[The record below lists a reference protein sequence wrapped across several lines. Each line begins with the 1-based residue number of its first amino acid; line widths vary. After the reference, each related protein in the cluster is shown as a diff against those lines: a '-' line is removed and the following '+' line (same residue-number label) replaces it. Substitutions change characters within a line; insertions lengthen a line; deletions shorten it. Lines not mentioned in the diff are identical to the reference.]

1 MRVVLTGG
9 SGFLGGRVAR
19 VLTER
24 GHDVM
29 AIVRPGSRRS
39 HLDELGVAVVEGH
52 LHDNEFLLAT
62 MDRCDGL
69 AHIAGAAGRFY
80 PDPGHYNAVN
90 VDLTRSVFE
99 AARAAGITRAVM
111 CGTVVID
118 QGLESPYANSKREA
132 VALAN
137 SIGGSAMVVTTVH
150 PSGMVGPEDRVPT
163 PLGRGLLQFA
173 EGRVPFVM
181 SGGGGFVHV
190 DDAAEMHVAAL
201 EHGESGASY
210 IANASYLEVSEL
222 FKRLSEPLGVRPP
235 GMTLPAWLMR
245 LLAAVVEP
253 LSRLVGATPPL
264 TRFTVSYLQQDPK
277 SVPDGSG
284 DRAALGLPP
293 YRSIEDGCL
302 ESIRWQ
308 RESGI

>member
-1 MRVVLTGG
+1 MV
-9 SGFLGGRVAR
+9 
-19 VLTER
+19 
-24 GHDVM
+24 
-29 AIVRPGSRRS
+29 AIVRPGSRRQ
-39 HLDELGVAVVEGH
+39 HLLEMQVDVVEG
-52 LHDNEFLLAT
+52 LLDDAVFLEAT
-62 MDRCDGL
+62 MAGCDGL

-80 PDPGHYNAVN
+80 PDPSHYHAVN
-90 VDLTRSVFE
+90 VDLTRAVFE
-99 AARAAGITRAVM
+99 AAQKVGVARAVM

-222 FKRLSEPLGVRPP
+222 FERLSEPLGVSPP

-253 LSRLVGATPPL
+253 LFRLVGATPPL
-264 TRFTVSYLQQDPK
+264 TRFTVSYLQQDPA
-277 SVPDGSG
+277 SVPDGTG

-308 RESGI
+308 REGGV